1 MEQRL
6 PPQQMVLEQLDSHMQ
21 NKEPDTETIYAL
33 SQKTDSKWITDV
45 KLKTINYKL
54 TLTEKETYTTLGTEK
69 PF

>member
-45 KLKTINYKL
+45 KLKTIEL
-54 TLTEKETYTTLGTEK
+54 
-69 PF
+69 